1 MKETKNKSVK
11 KAVRDDI
18 ASGLIK
24 ELKTLT
30 GKFGEASE
38 KLIEEIEKGA
48 KKLARKITKEVKIIT
63 APAAPKADK
72 PVKKAAP
79 AKTTAPTKTA
89 APAKTVAPVK
99 KATAPAKAKPAT
111 KKKV

>member
-1 MKETKNKSVK
+1 MQTIVYSMKETKNKSVK

-24 ELKTLT
+24 ELKSLT

-38 KLIEEIEKGA
+38 KLSEEIEKGA
-48 KKLARKITKEVKIIT
+48 KKLAKRIAKEVKLIT
-63 APAAPKADK
+63 TPAAPKADK

-79 AKTTAPTKTA
+79 AKA
-89 APAKTVAPVK
+89 AAAPVK
-99 KATAPAKAKPAT
+99 KAAPVKAAAKPTA
-111 KKKV
+111 KK

>member
-24 ELKTLT
+24 QLKTLT

-38 KLIEEIEKGA
+38 KLSEEIEKGA
-48 KKLARKITKEVKIIT
+48 KKLAKKIAKEVKIIT
-63 APAAPKADK
+63 TPATPKEDK
-72 PVKKAAP
+72 PVKKTVP
-79 AKTTAPTKTA
+79 AKVAPHATKA
-89 APAKTVAPVK
+89 APVK
-99 KATAPAKAKPAT
+99 AAAKPAT